1 VEFRILGPIEV
12 ADSDRLVPLSG
23 AGQRALL
30 AMLLL
35 HANEVV
41 SVDRLLDALWP
52 EKPPSGTA
60 ALQMRVSHLR
70 KALGPAGRIQHD
82 YGVTYR
88 VTLSQLIKLDTGVT
102 LQPDVF
108 KLADNQP
115 TLHDQHLH
123 GHRRSHPQRAY
134 GAPGRP

>member
-1 VEFRILGPIEV
+1 MWTKQFTALRDG
-12 ADSDRLVPLSG
+12 DRFFYVNDP
-23 AGQRALL
+23 
-30 AMLLL
+30 
-35 HANEVV
+35 E
-41 SVDRLLDALWP
+41 LD
-52 EKPPSGTA
+52 
-60 ALQMRVSHLR
+60 
-70 KALGPAGRIQHD
+70 RIQHD

-123 GHRRSHPQRAY
+123 GHRRGHPQRAY